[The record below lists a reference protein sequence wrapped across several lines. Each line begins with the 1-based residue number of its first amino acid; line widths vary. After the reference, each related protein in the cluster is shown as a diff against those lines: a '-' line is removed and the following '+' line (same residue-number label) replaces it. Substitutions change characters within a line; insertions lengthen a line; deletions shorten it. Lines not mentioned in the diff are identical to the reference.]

1 MIITD
6 LTIIER
12 LAEEA
17 YANNPIFS
25 VDLADYA
32 NLKRASDYIKAAKLE
47 TPSLTKES
55 FDKLSQLINEMG
67 TDGIEEV
74 ILHITCNGNYS
85 EDIVSQGTNMMILL
99 MNDLIPNACVLYG
112 ISTKDSD
119 ESSFTILLLAG
130 YSEKNT

>member
-6 LTIIER
+6 LTTIER

-17 YANNPIFS
+17 YANHPIFS

-32 NLKRASDYIKAAKLE
+32 HLKRASDYIKAAKLE
-47 TPSLTKES
+47 TSSLTKES

-85 EDIVSQGTNMMILL
+85 EDIVSQGINMLVQL
-99 MNDLIPNACVLYG
+99 TQDFIPEVCVLYG

-119 ESSFTILLLAG
+119 ESSYTILLLVG
-130 YSEKNT
+130 YTLK

>member
-6 LTIIER
+6 LTTIER

-17 YANNPIFS
+17 YANHPIFS

-47 TPSLTKES
+47 TSSLTKES

-85 EDIVSQGTNMMILL
+85 EDSVSQGINMLVQL
-99 MNDLIPNACVLYG
+99 TQDFIPEVCVLYG

-119 ESSFTILLLAG
+119 ESSYTILLLVG
-130 YSEKNT
+130 YTLK

>member
-6 LTIIER
+6 LTTIER

-17 YANNPIFS
+17 YANHPIFS

-47 TPSLTKES
+47 TSSLTKECS
-55 FDKLSQLINEMG
+55 DKLSLLIQDMG
-67 TDGIEEV
+67 KDGMEEV

-85 EDIVSQGTNMMILL
+85 ENIASQGINMLVQL
-99 MNDLIPNACVLYG
+99 TQDFIPEFCVLYG

-119 ESSFTILLLAG
+119 ESSYTILLLVG
-130 YSEKNT
+130 YTLK

>member
-6 LTIIER
+6 LTTIER

-17 YANNPIFS
+17 YSNHPIFS

-32 NLKRASDYIKAAKLE
+32 NLKLASDYIKAAKLE
-47 TPSLTKES
+47 TPSLTEEC
-55 FDKLSQLINEMG
+55 FDELSQLIQEMG
-67 TDGIEEV
+67 TNGMEEV

-85 EDIVSQGTNMMILL
+85 KDIASQGINT
-99 MNDLIPNACVLYG
+99 LIQLTQDFIPYACVLHG

-130 YSEKNT
+130 YTQK

>member
-6 LTIIER
+6 LTIIDR

-17 YANNPIFS
+17 YANHPIFS

-32 NLKRASDYIKAAKLE
+32 NLKRASDYLKAVKIE
-47 TPSLTKES
+47 TPTLTKEC
-55 FDKLSQLINEMG
+55 FDKLSQLIQDMG
-67 TDGIEEV
+67 TVGMEEV

-85 EDIVSQGTNMMILL
+85 ENIASQGINMLVQL
-99 MNDLIPNACVLYG
+99 TQDFIPEVCVLYG

-119 ESSFTILLLAG
+119 ESSYTILLLVG
-130 YSEKNT
+130 YTLK

>member
-6 LTIIER
+6 LTTIER

-25 VDLADYA
+25 VDSADYA
-32 NLKRASDYIKAAKLE
+32 NLKQASDYLKAVKIE
-47 TPSLTKES
+47 TPTLTKEC
-55 FDKLSQLINEMG
+55 FDKLSQLIQDMG
-67 TDGIEEV
+67 TVGMEEV

-85 EDIVSQGTNMMILL
+85 ENIASQGINMLVQL
-99 MNDLIPNACVLYG
+99 TQDFIPEVCVLYG

-119 ESSFTILLLAG
+119 ESSYTILLLVG
-130 YSEKNT
+130 YTLK

>member
-1 MIITD
+1 MIITA
-6 LTIIER
+6 LTTIER

-47 TPSLTKES
+47 TLSLTKES

-67 TDGIEEV
+67 TDGMEEV

-85 EDIVSQGTNMMILL
+85 EDIVSQGINMLVQL
-99 MNDLIPNACVLYG
+99 TQDFIPEVCVLYG

-119 ESSFTILLLAG
+119 ESSYTILLLVG
-130 YSEKNT
+130 YTLK

>member
-1 MIITD
+1 MIVTD
-6 LTIIER
+6 LTTIER

-17 YANNPIFS
+17 YSNHPIFS

-32 NLKRASDYIKAAKLE
+32 NLKLASDYIKATKLE
-47 TPSLTKES
+47 SPTLTEEC
-55 FDKLSQLINEMG
+55 FDKLSQLIQEMG
-67 TDGIEEV
+67 TNGMEEV

-85 EDIVSQGTNMMILL
+85 KDIAAQGINT
-99 MNDLIPNACVLYG
+99 LIQLTQDFIPHACVLYG

-130 YSEKNT
+130 YTQK

>member
-6 LTIIER
+6 LTTIER

-17 YANNPIFS
+17 YSNHPIFS

-32 NLKRASDYIKAAKLE
+32 NLKLASDYIKAAKLE
-47 TPSLTKES
+47 TPSLTEEC
-55 FDKLSQLINEMG
+55 FDELSQLIQEMG
-67 TDGIEEV
+67 TNGMEEV

-85 EDIVSQGTNMMILL
+85 KDIASQGINT
-99 MNDLIPNACVLYG
+99 LIQLTQDFIPHACVLHG

-130 YSEKNT
+130 YTQK

>member
-1 MIITD
+1 MIITAP
-6 LTIIER
+6 TTIER

-17 YANNPIFS
+17 YANHPIFS

-32 NLKRASDYIKAAKLE
+32 NLKRASDYIKAAKLV

-55 FDKLSQLINEMG
+55 SDKLSQLINEMG

-85 EDIVSQGTNMMILL
+85 EDIVSQGTNMMIHLTH
-99 MNDLIPNACVLYG
+99 NLIHNACVLYV

-119 ESSFTILLLAG
+119 ESSFTILLRAG